1 MRKVVMDKEIPFVE
15 KYRPETFEDI
25 VGHDEVIKRCR
36 SYVANKAMPN
46 ICFAGSQGVGK
57 TATAVVLGKTLYG
70 EYFESNFSIKNASDE
85 RGIDFI
91 RKELKNIANSKPQG
105 GFDFKIVFLDEVDGL
120 TNDAQAALR
129 ATMEN
134 YADNCIFILS
144 CNYLHKLLPPILSRV
159 AVFKFTPLAN
169 EFVRQK
175 IYQVCES
182 EGLNI
187 TERGMKTLLYVANGD
202 LRKGLNALNAVAVE
216 SKDIDAEDIQTVS
229 GKLMPFELASIIK
242 FLDKGELSLA
252 KNELENQIYRNGYTG
267 HDFLEAMYE
276 FFTDLIDV
284 YPRKFVINVFTE
296 MGFVDANIETGTEGI
311 QIMYLLAKIAQ
322 FSLDNNDIP
331 EEQKVFIEK
340 QIDEYVESGGKR

>member
-1 MRKVVMDKEIPFVE
+1 MRKIVMDKEIPFVE
-15 KYRPETFEDI
+15 KYRPETFDDI
-25 VGHDEVIKRCR
+25 VGHDEVVKRCK
-36 SYVANKAMPN
+36 SYVDNKAMPN

-57 TATAVVLGKTLYG
+57 TATAVVLGKALYG
-70 EYFESNFSIKNASDE
+70 EYFDANFSIKNASDD
-85 RGIDFI
+85 RGINFI
-91 RKELKNIANSKPQG
+91 RNELKSIANSKPQG

-120 TNDAQAALR
+120 TNEAQAALR

-159 AVFKFTPLAN
+159 AVFKFRPLAN

-175 IYQVCES
+175 ISQVCEA

-187 TERGMKTLLYVANGD
+187 TERGMKALLYVANGD
-202 LRKGLNALNAVAVE
+202 LRKGLNALNAVAINN
-216 SKDIDAEDIQTVS
+216 KDIDADDIQAVS
-229 GKLMPFELASIIK
+229 GKLMPFELASIIR

-252 KNELENQIYRNGYTG
+252 KMELENQIYKNGYTG
-267 HDFLEAMYE
+267 HDFLEAIYE
-276 FFTDLIDV
+276 FFTDLIDI
-284 YPRKFVINVFTE
+284 YPRQFVINVFAE
-296 MGFVDANIETGTEGI
+296 MGYVDSNIETGTENI

-322 FSLDNNDIP
+322 FALDDLNIP
-331 EEQKVFIEK
+331 DDQKVYIDN

>member
-1 MRKVVMDKEIPFVE
+1 MDKEIPFVE
-15 KYRPETFEDI
+15 KYRPETFDDI
-25 VGHDEVIKRCR
+25 VGHEEIVKRCK
-36 SYVANKAMPN
+36 SYVANKTMPN

-57 TATAVVLGKTLYG
+57 TATAVVLGKALYG
-70 EYFESNFSIKNASDE
+70 EYFEANFSIKNASDD
-85 RGIDFI
+85 RGINFI
-91 RKELKNIANSKPQG
+91 RNELKNIANSKPQG

-159 AVFKFTPLAN
+159 AVFKFRPLAN

-175 IYQVCES
+175 ISQVCDA
-182 EGLNI
+182 EGLNL
-187 TERGMKTLLYVANGD
+187 TERGMKALLYVANGD
-202 LRKGLNALNAVAVE
+202 LRKGLNALNAVAINN
-216 SKDIDAEDIQTVS
+216 KDIDAEDIQTVS
-229 GKLMPFELASIIK
+229 GKLMPFELASIIR

-252 KNELENQIYRNGYTG
+252 KTELENQIYKNGYTG
-267 HDFLEAMYE
+267 HDFLEAIYE

-284 YPRKFVINVFTE
+284 YPKHFIIRVFTE
-296 MGFVDANIETGTEGI
+296 MGYVDSTIETGTEEI

-322 FSLDNNDIP
+322 FSLENKDIS
-331 EEQKVFIEK
+331 EEQKINIDS
-340 QIDEYVESGGKR
+340 QIKEYVESGGKR